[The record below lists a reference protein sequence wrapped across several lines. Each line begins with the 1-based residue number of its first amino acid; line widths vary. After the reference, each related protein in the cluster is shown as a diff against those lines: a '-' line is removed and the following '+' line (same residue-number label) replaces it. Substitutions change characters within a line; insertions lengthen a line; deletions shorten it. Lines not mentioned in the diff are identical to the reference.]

1 MSTTFKYLMKEV
13 RKIEAEKIEI
23 DGKQI
28 AKQLKFPDE
37 KPSSPFL
44 DK

>member
-1 MSTTFKYLMKEV
+1 MKEV

-28 AKQLKFPDE
+28 AKQLEKQLKFSDRKLYGCKNYIRE
-37 KPSSPFL
+37 RR
-44 DK
+44 